1 MGCSI
6 MISQRRL
13 VILEKIIYKNG
24 LITLKELMA
33 DEAISERTLRNEL
46 QRLHEFLIKSGYKG
60 LEKEY
65 GGKIKLLDIE
75 KIKNDFLKKRAQ
87 IELSPTERED
97 YLICYCVFNKTINLE
112 ELSDELDVSRTTIVN
127 YFKNVKSFFYSY
139 GIIFKNANKSG
150 LTLESDE
157 DSIRRVILKMYFK
170 YYSGISTNN
179 FLAKYLESNL
189 KKLDIQ
195 GIEDFIKNISEKFN
209 RVISDEAYKVIKVYL
224 QILISRVMAGNIL
237 KKVGNENFLRKTD
250 EFLVVKDSVK
260 IIEDYYGMELEEN
273 EILRVL
279 DFILGSHTYNFE
291 TSYFENWIE
300 IELLVKK
307 IISNFSRIYKYD
319 LSGDKVL
326 LEGLINHIKPT
337 IYRLKNNIE
346 LQNSI
351 YKDVIKNYYDIL
363 DVLRLAIYPLEEFLK
378 LEVSD
383 DELAFLTLHFK
394 VALENKM
401 KREIKNILVVCTYG
415 YGSSKLLAQQLRENF
430 NVNIIDIIPFN
441 KLSVA
446 LDDND
451 IDLIISTIEIGEEVG
466 IKSIKVNAILTD
478 NDILN
483 LINQGVPKHKKRF
496 VLSEIISG
504 IEKHCTVNDLN
515 GLKKELLEIF
525 KHRIIEDEKS
535 KIITIKDLT
544 MDGISLGVKCKN
556 WEEAIKISGELLE
569 KQGFVQREYTNEMIE
584 TINKYGSYIVLGD
597 KVAIPHAKALKTDV
611 KTGFGIVVLEKPIAF
626 PNNKFVDIL
635 IPFSSKDGIE
645 HLEFLK
651 DVNYLVN
658 EESFLEMLRT
668 AKGKE
673 NVIEY
678 IEFYEREHF

>member
-1 MGCSI
+1 

-13 VILEKIIYKNG
+13 VILEKIIHKNG
-24 LITLKELMA
+24 LITLKELMIG
-33 DEAISERTLRNEL
+33 EVISERTLRNEL
-46 QRLHEFLIKSGYKG
+46 QRLHEFLIKNGYEG

-189 KKLDIQ
+189 KKLDFT
-195 GIEDFIKNISEKFN
+195 GVEDFIKCIGEKFN

-224 QILISRVMAGNIL
+224 QILISRVISGNVL

-250 EFLVVKDSVK
+250 EFLVVKDSIK
-260 IIEDYYGMELEEN
+260 IIEDYYGIELEEN

-307 IISNFSRIYKYD
+307 IISNFSKIYKYD

-337 IYRLKNNIE
+337 IYHN
-346 LQNSI
+346 
-351 YKDVIKNYYDIL
+351 
-363 DVLRLAIYPLEEFLK
+363 
-378 LEVSD
+378 
-383 DELAFLTLHFK
+383 
-394 VALENKM
+394 
-401 KREIKNILVVCTYG
+401 
-415 YGSSKLLAQQLRENF
+415 
-430 NVNIIDIIPFN
+430 
-441 KLSVA
+441 
-446 LDDND
+446 
-451 IDLIISTIEIGEEVG
+451 
-466 IKSIKVNAILTD
+466 
-478 NDILN
+478 
-483 LINQGVPKHKKRF
+483 PKQ
-496 VLSEIISG
+496 
-504 IEKHCTVNDLN
+504 
-515 GLKKELLEIF
+515 
-525 KHRIIEDEKS
+525 
-535 KIITIKDLT
+535 KI
-544 MDGISLGVKCKN
+544 
-556 WEEAIKISGELLE
+556 
-569 KQGFVQREYTNEMIE
+569 
-584 TINKYGSYIVLGD
+584 
-597 KVAIPHAKALKTDV
+597 
-611 KTGFGIVVLEKPIAF
+611 
-626 PNNKFVDIL
+626 
-635 IPFSSKDGIE
+635 
-645 HLEFLK
+645 
-651 DVNYLVN
+651 
-658 EESFLEMLRT
+658 
-668 AKGKE
+668 
-673 NVIEY
+673 
-678 IEFYEREHF
+678 

>member
-1 MGCSI
+1 

-24 LITLKELMA
+24 LITLKELMT
-33 DEAISERTLRNEL
+33 DEVISERTLRNEL
-46 QRLHEFLIKSGYKG
+46 QRLHEFLIKNGYKG

-75 KIKNDFLKKRAQ
+75 KIKNDFLKKRAHV
-87 IELSPTERED
+87 ELSPSERED

-170 YYSGISTNN
+170 YYSGISGNN

-195 GIEDFIKNISEKFN
+195 GIEDFIKDIGEKFN

-224 QILISRVMAGNIL
+224 QILISRIMSGNAL
-237 KKVGNENFLRKTD
+237 KKIGNENFLRKTD
-250 EFLVVKDSVK
+250 EFLVVKESIK
-260 IIEDYYGMELEEN
+260 IIENYYGIELNEN
-273 EILRVL
+273 EILRIL

-307 IISNFSRIYKYD
+307 IISNFSKIYKYD

-337 IYRLKNNIE
+337 IYRLKNKIE

-441 KLSVA
+441 KLSVT

-478 NDILN
+478 SDILN

-496 VLSEIISG
+496 VLSEIIGG
-504 IEKHCTVNDLN
+504 IEKHCTINDLN

-544 MDGISLGVKCKN
+544 TNGISLGVKCKD
-556 WEEAIKISGELLE
+556 WKEAIKISGELLE
-569 KQGFVQREYTNEMIE
+569 KQEFVKSEYTNEMIE

-597 KVAIPHAKALKTDV
+597 KVAIPHAKALKSDV

-626 PNNKFVDIL
+626 PNNKLVDIL

-651 DVNYLVN
+651 DINYLVN
-658 EESFLEMLRT
+658 EESFLEMLRS

-673 NVIEY
+673 NIIEY